1 VKEKTPKPKESPKFA
16 ENQQWKH
23 KKTGK
28 IILLGYCTKK
38 TAQYEKGTRMLRATT
53 LLDQYELVP
62 PAAAP
67 KK

>member
-1 VKEKTPKPKESPKFA
+1 MKEKTPKPKESPKFT
-16 ENQQWKH
+16 EGQQWKH
-23 KKTGK
+23 KKSGK
-28 IILLGYCTKK
+28 LILLGYCTKK

-62 PAAAP
+62 PVAPP